1 MEKIWNKFYGD
12 YIKMKKILYLIRHDP
27 TEFNLKKNQ
36 GNCDF
41 PLTKEVQER
50 MNKTLT
56 EIMEKERK

>member
-1 MEKIWNKFYGD
+1 
-12 YIKMKKILYLIRHDP
+12 MKKILYLIRHDP